1 MPMKTAQTSD
11 QLCIPIHTGD
21 GVFVAHYSGN
31 GLVGLDFPNDERGGD
46 RTQFQIPKSVLPWHQ
61 RAEQVLSAILGGK
74 EPEEFPPL
82 DVSFG
87 TAFQRRVWQ
96 ALREIPFGQTR
107 SYSEIAA
114 AIGSPEAVRAVGG
127 ACGANRIPVLIPC
140 HRVLAAGNRIGGF
153 SGGLDWKR
161 KLLERE
167 GILPRTL
174 L

>member
-1 MPMKTAQTSD
+1 MKPTLMPD
-11 QLCIPIHTGD
+11 QICVPIETPD
-21 GVFVAHYSGN
+21 GIFIAHYSTN
-31 GLVGLDFPNDERGGD
+31 GLAGLDFPSSEGAGGAA
-46 RTQFQIPKSVLPWHQ
+46 RFSIPESILPWHQ
-61 RAEQVLSAILGGK
+61 RAAQAVMAILAGK
-74 EPEEFPPL
+74 EPGELPPL

-96 ALREIPFGQTR
+96 ALREIPFGKTR

-114 AIGSPEAVRAVGG
+114 AIGSPEAMRAVGA

-167 GILPRTL
+167 GVLQKPL

>member
-1 MPMKTAQTSD
+1 MKPTLMPD
-11 QLCIPIHTGD
+11 QICVPIETPD
-21 GVFVAHYSGN
+21 GIFIAHYSTN
-31 GLVGLDFPNDERGGD
+31 GLAGLDFPNDERGGD
-46 RTQFQIPKSVLPWHQ
+46 MGKASIPEGTLAWHR
-61 RAEQVLSAILGGK
+61 RAAQAVITILAGK
-74 EPEEFPPL
+74 QPEEFPPL

-96 ALREIPFGQTR
+96 ALREIPFGKTR

-114 AIGSPEAVRAVGG
+114 AIGSPEAMRAVGA

-167 GILPRTL
+167 GVLQKPL